1 MKERNAKR
9 LRRTAIGV
17 GVAAAAAAG
26 AVVAERAA
34 VKRLRGR
41 PDPDAEEDL
50 NELPPEQTEVTS
62 FDGTRLHVRMAGP
75 EDAPT
80 LVFLHGITLDMTTW
94 HFQWKHFS
102 ARYRCVLV
110 DQRAHGR
117 SSRPPSGDYSLVSMG
132 KDLKR
137 VLDAVVP
144 DGRAVLIGH
153 SMGGMALLSFAREFP
168 EEFGSR
174 VSGAVF
180 VDTAASDILREVFGE
195 WGARIGKAVRRIG
208 DRYRQR
214 IELAERLRHRIRSM
228 GADLTFLTAWVTN
241 FGPEASPSQVE
252 HVARIS
258 ADTPVEVWV
267 HTLRDLVE
275 LDLAEALEHIRVPSL
290 VIVGDRDLITPKVS
304 AQALRAALPDA
315 RAVVITRAGHV
326 SMLERHEVFN
336 EVLDGYLDQ
345 MLAVDSS
352 RRERGARPAHANR

>member
-1 MKERNAKR
+1 MKERNARR

-41 PDPDAEEDL
+41 PDPDAGEDL
-50 NELPPEQTEVTS
+50 RELPPEHAEVTS

-75 EDAPT
+75 KDAPT

-102 ARYRCVLV
+102 DRYRCVLL

-117 SSRPPSGDYSLVSMG
+117 SARPPTDDYSLVAMG
-132 KDLKR
+132 TDIKH

-144 DGRAVLIGH
+144 EGPAILIGH
-153 SMGGMALLSFAREFP
+153 SMGGMALLSFAKQFP
-168 EEFGSR
+168 EEFGDR
-174 VSGAVF
+174 IVGAVF
-180 VDTAASDILREVFGE
+180 ADTAASDVLREAFGD
-195 WGARIGKAVRRIG
+195 WGVRIGGALRRIG
-208 DRYRQR
+208 DRYKERM
-214 IELAERLRHRIRSM
+214 ELAERLQHRIRSM

-241 FGPEASPSQVE
+241 FGPDAKPSHVD
-252 HVARIS
+252 HVARI
-258 ADTPVEVWV
+258 AAEAPLEVWV
-267 HTLRDLVE
+267 HTWRDLLE
-275 LDLAEALEHIRVPSL
+275 LDLGEAVEHITVPSL
-290 VIVGDRDLITPKVS
+290 VIVGDRDLLTPKVS

-315 RAVVITRAGHV
+315 RAVVITRAGHI

-336 EVLDGYLDQ
+336 EVLDGYLQQ
-345 MLAVDSS
+345 MLAVDEH
-352 RRERGARPAHANR
+352 RRERGARAANAPG